1 MPQKKD
7 YETLIAELT
16 KDREVLDALREENLR
31 AWRRIREGANDSL
44 DFAALA
50 YTLHNIYCLL
60 ENYFLRVA
68 KFFEN
73 ALDPDTW
80 HRDLVRRMALEIR
93 GVRPAL
99 LDDSLAARI
108 DELRAFR
115 HVFRNMYQTSLD
127 PERVRALQE
136 RLPELMK
143 GFAGAHGRFLEQL
156 RTIADQV

>member
-7 YETLIAELT
+7 YEALIAELS
-16 KDREVLDALREENLR
+16 KDREILDALQEENLR
-31 AWRRIREGANDSL
+31 AWRRIQEGANDSL
-44 DFAALA
+44 DIAALA

-115 HVFRNMYQTSLD
+115 QVFRNVYQTSLD
-127 PERVRALQE
+127 PERVRALQG
-136 RLPELMK
+136 RLRDLTE
-143 GFAGAHGRFLEQL
+143 GFAAAHERFLKL
-156 RTIADQV
+156 IRKIADQV